1 MIKAKLI
8 KQEKYL
14 LEIPPE
20 IVSEMGLTE
29 DSEITM
35 IIEGGKLVI
44 QKQLTLE
51 EMVATI
57 TDENRQELIDFGPPV
72 GREMI

>member
-1 MIKAKLI
+1 MIKTKLI
-8 KQEKYL
+8 KQEKYF
-14 LEIPPE
+14 LEIPAK
-20 IVSEMGLTE
+20 IVSEMGITE
-29 DSEITM
+29 DSELALV
-35 IIEGGKLVI
+35 IEGGKLVI

-72 GREMI
+72 GRELI